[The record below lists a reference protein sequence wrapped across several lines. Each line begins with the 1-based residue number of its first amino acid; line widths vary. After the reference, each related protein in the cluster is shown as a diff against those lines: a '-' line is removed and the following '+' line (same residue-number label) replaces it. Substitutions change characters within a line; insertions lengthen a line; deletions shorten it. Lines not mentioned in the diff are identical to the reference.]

1 MIDIEKA
8 KNEFEN
14 YVESYN
20 PKDKKIA
27 LKIGHTKNVTS
38 AAEEIAVSLNLNEED
53 KNLAILIALLHDI
66 GRFEQIKRYNTFNDG
81 ASIDHAN
88 FGVHLLFEEGLIRKF
103 IETKEFD
110 EIINKAIYNHNKLNI
125 QEGLT
130 DRELLH
136 AKIIRDADKIDIFRI
151 LAEDEIEHIY
161 DNFEKMPD
169 EEISSKVYNSIITD
183 KRVNYLDRK
192 NDIDKLIA
200 NLSFVYDL
208 NFAKSYE
215 IFKNRDYVN
224 RFINRIS
231 IRNTDTIA
239 KVNNIIEMINKHIE
253 EQLSK

>member
-8 KNEFEN
+8 KKEINDYIKN
-14 YVESYN
+14 YN
-20 PKDKKIA
+20 PNNKRIA
-27 LKIGHTKNVTS
+27 SKLKHTNNVTA
-38 AAEEIAVSLNLNEED
+38 AAEEIAVSLNLDEEN
-53 KNLAILIALLHDI
+53 KKLAILIALLHDI

-88 FGVHLLFEEGLIRKF
+88 FGVQLLFEEGLIRKF
-103 IETKEFD
+103 IETDEFD
-110 EIINKAIYNHNKLNI
+110 IIINKAIFNHNKLNI

-130 DRELLH
+130 DIELLH

-151 LAEDEIEHIY
+151 LAEDEIDHIY

-183 KRVNYLDRK
+183 KRINYLDRK

-208 NFAKSYE
+208 NFVKSYE

-224 RFINRIS
+224 RFINRIA
-231 IRNTDTIA
+231 IRNTDTIT
-239 KVNNIIEMINKHIE
+239 KVKYIVEMLNEHIE
-253 EQLSK
+253 KQLL